1 MPTPIGV
8 TPVVTDSRLMRDE
21 IIKVA
26 GVPFKRLLV
35 YKLTVDLPLPS
46 TGGLALFAITKG
58 FTIGSITTSV
68 SHQFANDAKYL
79 LQDISD
85 GETIGIVAVRGGE
98 EGLLPM
104 AVPDL
109 PAGLGGPCRVLIQF
123 LNGIQNTEGSLI
135 FQISVN
141 GPPSVED
148 GITVDLNQDGVPDEL
163 AEEVLPL
170 PGFVLT
176 ESFDDFYAGFNTGVS
191 GVDTQ

>member
-1 MPTPIGV
+1 
-8 TPVVTDSRLMRDE
+8 MRDE

-35 YKLTVDLPLPS
+35 YRLEVKLPLAT

-58 FTIGSITTSV
+58 FTIGSITTSA
-68 SHQFANDAKYL
+68 SHPFVNDAKYL

-85 GETIGIVAVRGGE
+85 GETIGIVAVIGGE
-98 EGLLPM
+98 DGLLPM
-104 AVPDL
+104 AIPDL
-109 PAGLGGPCRVLIQF
+109 PAGLGGPCRVMIQY
-123 LNGIQNTEGSLI
+123 LSGVQNTEGSLI

-141 GPPSVED
+141 GPPSTED

-163 AEEVLPL
+163 AEEILPL
-170 PGFVLT
+170 PGFVLM
-176 ESFDDFYAGFNTGVS
+176 ESFDDFYAGFNAGAS